1 MSTLSASRS
10 CWSVVASRTSSEVAG
25 VVVAVVV
32 GRNISGGWPTRPR
45 PWGVRSGVGKGLMTS
60 AATPSGYAVAMAP
73 TVCAQSRGGRVTIAQ
88 LCSAEGAP
96 PRPAH
101 QSGPS
106 ANVPRAA
113 VVRARAQETC
123 ARTAWRTSESA
134 GARSASQPVV
144 RCSPSSGSIELM
156 PPLSTHG
163 RRRGAGSAGS
173 GGQRG
178 TSARQGV
185 RVSAG
190 AADADLRPGG
200 THAVVARGHEGADAC
215 DVLVPRGLAGL
226 GTHGVVDHDG
236 VGPRQ
241 AVGCQVEDRGRLEG
255 VLVEAG

>member
-25 VVVAVVV
+25 IVVAVVV
-32 GRNISGGWPTRPR
+32 GRNISGGWPMRPR
-45 PWGVRSGVGKGLMTS
+45 PCRVRSGVGKGLMTS

-88 LCSAEGAP
+88 LCRAEGAP

-144 RCSPSSGSIELM
+144 RCSPSSGSIEVM
-156 PPLSTHG
+156 PPLSTRSALAG
-163 RRRGAGSAGS
+163 GVSRDRGGAGSGEVGAAP
-173 GGQRG
+173 GGQDLDDLLDLLDPVG
-178 TSARQGV
+178 AGDEQGV
-185 RVSAG
+185 LRVDDDEVLDPDEGDEPAAG
-190 AADADLRPGG
+190 R
-200 THAVVARGHEGADAC
+200 
-215 DVLVPRGLAGL
+215 
-226 GTHGVVDHDG
+226 
-236 VGPRQ
+236 
-241 AVGCQVEDRGRLEG
+241 
-255 VLVEAG
+255 